1 MTGGNSPIGYL
12 KAYHTNLYLS
22 ADSSKVRE
30 ALEEGKHKKKNNSN
44 NTVMWSCWVKIGSI
58 SLEDTALLWFCV
70 LRSEGV
76 TGTARVMFSSSEGPA
91 GTATATAALVRGV
104 THIAEANKR
113 RTQAAAIWTECV
125 IL

>member
-44 NTVMWSCWVKIGSI
+44 NTVMWSCWVKIGSVMVRY
-58 SLEDTALLWFCV
+58 SSRHNVHPRED
-70 LRSEGV
+70 
-76 TGTARVMFSSSEGPA
+76 
-91 GTATATAALVRGV
+91 
-104 THIAEANKR
+104 N
-113 RTQAAAIWTECV
+113 
-125 IL
+125 